1 MNRTACIT
9 FNKSVRYIH
18 KSTTSVRL
26 RIRAPPW
33 QSKSF
38 ELSPH
43 FPPNSTLIPSE
54 LFLIGSKQQNQLLE
68 WDKWNSHGNSRRF
81 RVRMHDCDAI
91 RAQSDRICCNLHWL
105 ANCRC
110 KFSVQ
115 SSITRRFEKIG
126 RIFLLILGWV
136 ELLYFVES
144 VKSVLF

>member
-26 RIRAPPW
+26 RLRAPPW

-54 LFLIGSKQQNQLLE
+54 LLLIGIKQQNQLSE
-68 WDKWNSHGNSRRF
+68 WDKWNSHGNSRWF
-81 RVRMHDCDAI
+81 GVRIHDCVAI
-91 RAQSDRICCNLHWL
+91 RAQSERICCNFHWL
-105 ANCRC
+105 ANCWC

-115 SSITRRFEKIG
+115 SSITCRFEKIG
-126 RIFLLILGWV
+126 WIFTFNSKL
-136 ELLYFVES
+136 
-144 VKSVLF
+144 KSHAMFWRGCPLNP